1 MKRNRK
7 RYALA
12 ALLAFVVAT
21 SGYAFAATNT
31 VGTSNA
37 GDGSATVSPFTVSA
51 IKWTLNASDPTKIG
65 GLSFTISPAA
75 TAVRVG
81 VDVGAGSTSWLAA
94 SDCTVSSGTSVSC
107 TPTTSVGTQA
117 LVGLRVAAVS

>member
-31 VGTSNA
+31 VGASNA

-51 IKWTLNASDPTKIG
+51 VKWTLNASDPTKIG
-65 GLSFTISPAA
+65 GLTFTISPAA

-81 VDVGAGSTSWLAA
+81 VDVGSGASWLAA
-94 SDCTVSSGTSVSC
+94 TDCTVTGGTSVSC
-107 TPTTSVGTQA
+107 TPTSTVGTQA
-117 LVGLRVAAVS
+117 LVGLRVAAVA